1 MATRLDLDEQEQLDT
16 LKHYWK
22 QYGNLITW
30 TLILALGGYAAFN
43 GWNWYQRDRSA
54 KAGVLYDELDK
65 AAQAGDVDKAGR
77 VFDDM
82 KERYGSTVF
91 AAQAGLL
98 AARTQ
103 IDKNQPDAA
112 VASLGWVAEHAA
124 ESEYRLIARLRQAGV
139 LLDQKKPDEALKVLP
154 ADAPKAFAALVAD
167 RRGDILMAQGKADEA
182 RAAYQAA
189 HDGMDD
195 TLDYRRLVEAKLTAL
210 GAAPAAAAS
219 ATEPVPASSGASK

>member
-1 MATRLDLDEQEQLDT
+1 MATRLDLDEQEQLDS
-16 LKHYWK
+16 LKHFWK

-65 AAQAGDVDKAGR
+65 AAQAGDADKAGR
-77 VFDDM
+77 VFSDM

-103 IDKNQPDAA
+103 IGKNQPEAA
-112 VASLGWVAEHAA
+112 LATLEWVALHAS
-124 ESEYRLIARLRQAGV
+124 EGEYRLIARLRQAGV
-139 LLDQKKPDEALKVLP
+139 LLEQKKPDEALKLLP
-154 ADAPKAFAALVAD
+154 TDAPKPFAALVAD
-167 RRGDILMAQGKADEA
+167 RRGDILLVQGKTDEA
-182 RAAYQAA
+182 RAAFQAA
-189 HDGMDD
+189 YDAMDD
-195 TLDYRRLVEAKLTAL
+195 TLDYRRLVEAKLTSL
-210 GAAPAAAAS
+210 GTAPAQAQPAAP
-219 ATEPVPASSGASK
+219 GASQ